1 MTRKNYFLSKVYSII
16 AISLLAA
23 LYYGVIAFL
32 IGFFHAEEFSFS
44 EAFDNS
50 WAIPRFFL
58 MSFGYMSFGLL
69 CGFVFRRSGISVL
82 FYLCYILMLE
92 GIIKWAGHFRVFN
105 NNSINYY
112 PSNCIEDLMPLPLF
126 RFADLIPKKDIDF
139 NFLLTYTEATI
150 GTIVWITIF
159 LGTAYLAFTKKDI

>member
-1 MTRKNYFLSKVYSII
+1 
-16 AISLLAA
+16 
-23 LYYGVIAFL
+23 
-32 IGFFHAEEFSFS
+32 
-44 EAFDNS
+44 
-50 WAIPRFFL
+50 
-58 MSFGYMSFGLL
+58 
-69 CGFVFRRSGISVL
+69 
-82 FYLCYILMLE
+82 MLE